1 MKIRRLK
8 KHLAQNGGR
17 GMKSFVI
24 GLIVGLLILPLV
36 FAAYALSGRMPAAAS
51 DSPMPF
57 EAVLAGAGL
66 YARIHRE
73 APTRDVSGFATG
85 ELVSGA
91 DVYQKN
97 CAMCH
102 GLPGQAVPPVALGE
116 FPRPPQLFTE
126 DGRVSDDP
134 AGVTYWK
141 VKNGI
146 RLTGM
151 PGFQKSLSD
160 EQMWQVT
167 ALVARADKLPPEAL
181 EALKPAPPVILITAG
196 AANPAADNAPT
207 PAKQAH

>member
-1 MKIRRLK
+1 
-8 KHLAQNGGR
+8 
-17 GMKSFVI
+17 MKSFVI
-24 GLIVGLLILPLV
+24 GLIVGLLILPLAFGV
-36 FAAYALSGRMPAAAS
+36 YVLSGRMPVATS

-57 EAVLAGAGL
+57 EAALAGAGL
-66 YARIHRE
+66 YARITRE
-73 APTRDVSGFATG
+73 ASNRDVSSVATA

-97 CAMCH
+97 CAVCH
-102 GLPGQAVPPVALGE
+102 GLPGQAAPPSAQGE

-151 PGFQKSLSD
+151 PSFEKSLSD
-160 EQMWQVT
+160 S
-167 ALVARADKLPPEAL
+167 RC
-181 EALKPAPPVILITAG
+181 G
-196 AANPAADNAPT
+196 R
-207 PAKQAH
+207 

>member
-1 MKIRRLK
+1 MLGA
-8 KHLAQNGGR
+8 LAWNGGLDV
-17 GMKSFVI
+17 KSFVI
-24 GLIVGLLILPLV
+24 GVVVGLVILPLG

-57 EAVLAGAGL
+57 EATLAGAGL

-73 APTRDVSGFATG
+73 APARDVSGFATA

-97 CAMCH
+97 CAVCH
-102 GLPGQAVPPVALGE
+102 GLPGQNVPPVALGE
-116 FPRPPQLFTE
+116 FPKPPQLFTE

-151 PGFQKSLSD
+151 PGFQKSLAD
-160 EQMWQVT
+160 QQMWQVT
-167 ALVARADKLPPEAL
+167 ALVARADKLPPEVL
-181 EALKPAPPVILITAG
+181 EALKPKPPVILITAG
-196 AANPAADNAPT
+196 AANAAAGTAPGRS
-207 PAKQAH
+207 KK

>member
-1 MKIRRLK
+1 
-8 KHLAQNGGR
+8 
-17 GMKSFVI
+17 MKSFAI
-24 GLIVGLLILPLV
+24 GLVVGLLILPV
-36 FAAYALSGRMPAAAS
+36 AFVAYALSGRMPAAAS

-73 APTRDVSGFATG
+73 APTRDVSGVATA
-85 ELVSGA
+85 ELVNGA

-97 CAMCH
+97 CAICH
-102 GLPGQAVPPVALGE
+102 GLPGQPVPTLAQGE
-116 FPRPPQLFTE
+116 FPKPPQLFTV

-134 AGVTYWK
+134 AGITYWK

-160 EQMWQVT
+160 QQMWEVT

-181 EALKPAPPVILITAG
+181 DALKPAPPMILVTAG
-196 AANPAADNAPT
+196 AANPAANPAPA
-207 PAKQAH
+207 PEKPKK

>member
-1 MKIRRLK
+1 
-8 KHLAQNGGR
+8 
-17 GMKSFVI
+17 MKSFVI
-24 GLIVGLLILPLV
+24 GLIVGLLILPAAFV
-36 FAAYALSGRMPAAAS
+36 AYALSGRMPAAAS

-73 APTRDVSGFATG
+73 APTRDVSGVATA
-85 ELVSGA
+85 ELVNGA
-91 DVYQKN
+91 NVYQKN
-97 CAMCH
+97 CAVCH
-102 GLPGQAVPPVALGE
+102 GLPGQTVPPLALGE
-116 FPRPPQLFTE
+116 FPKPPQLFTE

-160 EQMWQVT
+160 QQMWAVT

-181 EALKPAPPVILITAG
+181 DALKPGPPMILVTAG
-196 AANPAADNAPT
+196 AANPGVGAT
-207 PAKQAH
+207 PGQATTKH